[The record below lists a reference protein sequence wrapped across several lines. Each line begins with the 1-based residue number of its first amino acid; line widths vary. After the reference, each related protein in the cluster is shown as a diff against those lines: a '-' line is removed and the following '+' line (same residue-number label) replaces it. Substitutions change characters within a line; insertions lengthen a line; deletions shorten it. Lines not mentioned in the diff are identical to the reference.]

1 MLLEEK
7 AMIGSFEN
15 VSSKFKE
22 RAVTFESETKTSV
35 KTLKLQ
41 NLSTDGF
48 FPIYTKKQHSS
59 IWQEVRNTVITSF
72 MGSIRSEEGAVTCQ
86 NLS

>member
-35 KTLKLQ
+35 KKLKLQ

-48 FPIYTKKQHSS
+48 IAIYTKK
-59 IWQEVRNTVITSF
+59 TT
-72 MGSIRSEEGAVTCQ
+72 
-86 NLS
+86 